1 MMESAVLYFDKPGKG
16 NTASALAAG
25 ARRAKELSLSHLVVA
40 SASGETALALHAEA
54 KRQGWAGALVC
65 VTHHVGF
72 TGPGED
78 EMGGKMRER
87 LCGLGFTLVTG
98 THALSGPERSFRLKF
113 KGISP
118 LEIIAETLRLF
129 GQGVKVCAEIAV
141 MACDAG
147 AVTAGQDALFFGGTG
162 EGADAACVITPAG
175 QSAFLDLRI
184 REIVCKPR

>member
-1 MMESAVLYFDKPGKG
+1 MESAVLYFDKPGKG
-16 NTASALAAG
+16 NTAAALAAG
-25 ARRAKELSLSHLVVA
+25 VKRAKELGLRHAVVA
-40 SASGETALALHAEA
+40 SASGETALAFHAEA

-72 TGPGED
+72 AVPGED

-87 LCGLGFTLVTG
+87 LRGLGFAVVTG

-129 GQGVKVCAEIAV
+129 GQGVKVCVEIAV
-141 MACDAG
+141 MTCDAG
-147 AVTAGQDALFFGGTG
+147 AVPAGRDALFIGGTG
-162 EGADAACVITPAG
+162 EGADAVCVIAPAG
-175 QSAFLDLRI
+175 QSAFLELKA